1 MYTVCNHKIHYRW
14 NSIHFSL
21 VSLIIFTVQKMALL
35 ISENYFQVQQLLW
48 KRKYDF
54 TKALQA
60 HRAAQSEMSKQKAE
74 EEKEQKKK
82 EAEKNSVGKQEDA
95 KREECE
101 EEKENSCIS
110 EDTAAKMG
118 ETGLATQDTS
128 VEESEKTKAIGP
140 APGEDLVKLTSREK
154 KKVNM
159 KKVVAFIF
167 SHNLQ

>member
-1 MYTVCNHKIHYRW
+1 
-14 NSIHFSL
+14 
-21 VSLIIFTVQKMALL
+21 MALL